1 MRYENFELTNIE
13 LMKLLYSLTLKL
25 NQSIPI

>member
-1 MRYENFELTNIE
+1 MRYENFELTIIE
-13 LMKLLYSLTLKL
+13 IMKLLYSLTSQL